1 VRPLPSRKRKCSA
14 EELNERG
21 LAAALGA
28 EDEDA
33 VRLLARVV
41 SYCINC
47 GTYLKGVG
55 SFLLL
60 TRRGLLTVL
69 TWLLA

>member
-1 VRPLPSRKRKCSA
+1 VRSLPNRERKCSA
-14 EELNERG
+14 EELDEGG
-21 LAAALGA
+21 LATALGA

-41 SYCINC
+41 SYSNDRR
-47 GTYLKGVG
+47 TYLKGVG